1 MTELTLHIGREK
13 TDYSISLA
21 SIICYP
27 QGKKSEIGALP
38 HTLPKQTNKQTKKLN
53 FRRFKNLNV
62 KEVAHR
68 Y

>member
-38 HTLPKQTNKQTKKLN
+38 HTLPKQTNKQTKKTEFQTFQELKCE
-53 FRRFKNLNV
+53 RSCT
-62 KEVAHR
+62 
-68 Y
+68 